1 MTMDKTVLRDKIYGC
16 WFGKCLGGAVG
27 MPYEG
32 VPYTVNMT
40 EESIHLSDVPNDDLE
55 LQLVWLETLR
65 THGISLRCAD
75 LGEIWKKRIPCG
87 CDEYSIALYNLAH
100 GIIPP
105 ASGWKNN
112 FFADGMGATIR
123 SEIWALI
130 FAGRPDAAGFFASQ
144 DAQVDHWGDG
154 VRGEVFMAM
163 AEAHACQ
170 HSDTEKAL
178 RFALEKTA
186 PDSRLRKTLE
196 RVFAMYD
203 SGVGDQEARNELL
216 LHEQRT
222 ANFTDCVMN
231 LAFAVHSLLRGKG
244 DFLKTVLEAV
254 SFGRDTDCT
263 AATCGAFLG
272 IDRGMK
278 AFPEKWRALVKNQL
292 TLSDFVLAIPNVP
305 KTLDDLTAQTLE
317 LHDRL
322 AAELPADPYPA
333 YVPYEPAPDLP
344 EVWHSEWLV
353 LDGSLHDTAAIGET
367 LSQTGRVPEELKAK
381 VVSFDTPY
389 MDLSPYGNNVGCLHL
404 FSFLEVSNGE
414 TPRNELVFMA
424 AADVGIRVW
433 MDGVRIL
440 NHHSRQKMIPAF
452 HRTEGG
458 SSFHLP
464 VECGSRHL
472 FHVELFNCTVPVKC
486 CIMFGNTNNDL
497 IDGFDFRIPAGHGV
511 Q

>member
-1 MTMDKTVLRDKIYGC
+1 MDATVLRDKVYGG

-32 VPYTVNMT
+32 VPFTLNIT
-40 EESIHLSDVPNDDLE
+40 EDSIHLSDVPNDDLE
-55 LQLVWLETLR
+55 LQLVWLEALR
-65 THGISLRCAD
+65 THGVSLRAAD

-87 CDEYSIALYNLAH
+87 CDEYSIALFNLAH
-100 GIIPP
+100 GIPAP

-123 SEIWALI
+123 SEIWALL

-170 HSDTEKAL
+170 YSDTEKAL
-178 RFALEKTA
+178 RYAMEKTA

-203 SGVGDQEARNELL
+203 SGVGDQEARNDLL
-216 LHEQRT
+216 LNEQRT

-231 LAFAVHSLLRGKG
+231 LAFVVHSLLRGKG
-244 DFLKTVLEAV
+244 DFLKTVLEVV

-263 AATCGAFLG
+263 AASCGAFLG
-272 IDRGMK
+272 IAHGMK
-278 AFPEKWRALVKNQL
+278 AFPEKWRKLVKNQL
-292 TLSDFVLAIPNVP
+292 TLSNFVLAIPDIP
-305 KTLDDLTAQTLE
+305 KTLDDLTEQTMK

-322 AAELPADPYPA
+322 ASELPAEPYPD
-333 YVPYEPAPDLP
+333 YIPYEPSPDLP
-344 EVWHSEWLV
+344 NVWHSEWLV
-353 LDGSLHDTAAIGET
+353 LDDSKHDVAAIRAAVAET
-367 LSQTGRVPEELKAK
+367 GHIPEELRPRI
-381 VVSFDTPY
+381 VSFDTPY
-389 MDLSPYGNNVGCLHL
+389 MDLSPYGNSDTHLHL
-404 FSFLEVSNGE
+404 LSFLEVSNGE

-440 NHHSRQKMIPAF
+440 NHHSRQKMLPAF

-458 SSFHLP
+458 ATFHLP

-472 FHVELFNCTVPVKC
+472 FHVELFHCTSQVKC
-486 CIMFGNTNNDL
+486 CIMFGDTKNSL
-497 IDGFDFRIPAGHGV
+497 LDGFDFHMR
-511 Q
+511 

>member
-1 MTMDKTVLRDKIYGC
+1 
-16 WFGKCLGGAVG
+16 

-32 VPYTVNMT
+32 VPYTLNIT
-40 EESIHLSDVPNDDLE
+40 EESIHLSNVPNDDLE
-55 LQLVWLETLR
+55 LQLVWLESLR
-65 THGISLRCAD
+65 THGINLRAAD

-87 CDEYSIALYNLAH
+87 CDEYSIALFNLAH
-100 GIIPP
+100 GIPAP

-170 HSDTEKAL
+170 YSDIEKAL

-186 PDSRLRKTLE
+186 PGCRLRQTLE

-231 LAFAVHSLLRGKG
+231 LAFAVHSLLRGGG

-263 AATCGAFLG
+263 AASCGAFLG
-272 IDRGMK
+272 IARGMK
-278 AFPEKWRALVKNQL
+278 AFHEKWRALVDNNL
-292 TLSDFVLAIPNVP
+292 VLSDFVSDIPGVP
-305 KTLDDLTAQTLE
+305 KTLDDLTEQTLE

-322 AAELPADPYPA
+322 AAELSAEPYPD
-333 YVPYEPAPDLP
+333 YVPYKPAPDLP

-353 LDGSLHDTAAIGET
+353 LDDSKHDIAKVKAALAET
-367 LSQTGRVPEELKAK
+367 GHIPEELRTKI
-381 VVSFDTPY
+381 VSFDTPY
-389 MDLSPYGNNVGCLHL
+389 MDLSPYGNNVTRLHL
-404 FSFLEVSNGE
+404 LSFLEVSNADI
-414 TPRNELVFMA
+414 PRKELVFMA
-424 AADVGIRVW
+424 AADVGMRVW

-458 SSFHLP
+458 ATFHLP

-472 FHVELFNCTVPVKC
+472 FHVELFHCTVPVKC

-497 IDGFDFRIPAGHGV
+497 LDGFNFRIPAGHGV

>member
-1 MTMDKTVLRDKIYGC
+1 MERNALKDKIYGG

-32 VPYTVNMT
+32 VPYTLDIT
-40 EESIHLSDVPNDDLE
+40 EDAVHLSNVPNDDLE
-55 LQLVWLETLR
+55 LQLVWLEALR
-65 THGISLRCAD
+65 THGISLRSAD
-75 LGEIWKKRIPCG
+75 LGEIWRKRIPCG
-87 CDEYSIALYNLAH
+87 CDEYSIALFNLAH
-100 GIIPP
+100 GIPAP

-170 HSDTEKAL
+170 YSDTEKAL

-186 PDSRLRKTLE
+186 PGCRLRQTLE

-203 SGVGDQEARNELL
+203 SGAGDKEARNELL
-216 LHEQRT
+216 LHEQRNP
-222 ANFTDCVMN
+222 NFTDCVMN

-272 IDRGMK
+272 IARGMK
-278 AFPEKWRALVKNQL
+278 AFHEKWRALVDDNL
-292 TLSDFVLAIPNVP
+292 VLSDFVSDIPGVP
-305 KTLDDLTAQTLE
+305 KTLSALTEQTLE

-322 AAELPADPYPA
+322 AAELPADPYPP
-333 YVPYEPAPDLP
+333 YVPYVPAPDLP

-353 LDGSLHDTAAIGET
+353 LDDREHDIAAVKAALAE
-367 LSQTGRVPEELKAK
+367 TGRVPEELRTK

-389 MDLSPYGNNVGCLHL
+389 MDLSPYGNNVTRLHL
-404 FSFLEVSNGE
+404 LSFLEVSNGE
-414 TPRNELVFMA
+414 TPQNELVFMA
-424 AADVGIRVW
+424 AADVGMRVW

-458 SSFHLP
+458 ATFHLP

-472 FHVELFNCTVPVKC
+472 FHVELFHCTVPVKC
-486 CIMFGNTNNDL
+486 CIMFGNTKNDL
-497 IDGFDFRIPAGHGV
+497 LDGFDFRLR
-511 Q
+511 